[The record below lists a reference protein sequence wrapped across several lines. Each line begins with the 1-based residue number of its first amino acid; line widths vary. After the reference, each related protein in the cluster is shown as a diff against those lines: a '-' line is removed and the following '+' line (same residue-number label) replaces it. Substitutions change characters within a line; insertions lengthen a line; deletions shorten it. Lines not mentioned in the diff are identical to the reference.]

1 MITGRCA
8 NMKESSVNIFLLTIL
23 FLLSLFI
30 SAQGQT
36 QEPERGVAVEP
47 MKITVKDRRVFYF
60 TVYNDTD
67 NEYVITAR
75 VIRPDGRGETPF
87 ALSPPVRLLNKRDDV
102 KVGLIYLPEKKDN
115 REKLYYISVSFIPR
129 QQKTVVRE
137 GVSVPLILEQQIP
150 VVTK

>member
-1 MITGRCA
+1 MR
-8 NMKESSVNIFLLTIL
+8 ESSVNIFLLTVL
-23 FLLSLFI
+23 FVISLFI
-30 SAQGQT
+30 SAQGNT

-67 NEYVITAR
+67 NEYIITAR
-75 VIRPDGRGETPF
+75 VIRSDGRGDTPF

-102 KVGLIYLPEKKDN
+102 KVGLIYLPEKKHN

-129 QQKTVVRE
+129 QQKAVVRE
-137 GVSVPLILEQQIP
+137 EVSVPLVLEQQIP
-150 VVTK
+150 VVTE

>member
-1 MITGRCA
+1 
-8 NMKESSVNIFLLTIL
+8 MKESSVNIFLLTAL

-129 QQKTVVRE
+129 QQKAVVRE
-137 GVSVPLILEQQIP
+137 EVSMPLVLEQQIP
-150 VVTK
+150 VVTE

>member
-1 MITGRCA
+1 MR
-8 NMKESSVNIFLLTIL
+8 ESSVNIFLLTVL
-23 FLLSLFI
+23 FVISLFI
-30 SAQGQT
+30 SAQGKT

-47 MKITVKDRRVFYF
+47 MKITVKDSRIFYF

-67 NEYVITAR
+67 NEYIITAR
-75 VIRPDGRGETPF
+75 VIRPDGQGETPF

-129 QQKTVVRE
+129 QQKAVVRG
-137 GVSVPLILEQQIP
+137 GVSVPLVLEQQIP
-150 VVTK
+150 VVTE

>member
-1 MITGRCA
+1 MR
-8 NMKESSVNIFLLTIL
+8 ESSVNIFLLTVL
-23 FLLSLFI
+23 FVISLFI
-30 SAQGQT
+30 SAQGKT

-47 MKITVKDRRVFYF
+47 MKITVKDSRIFYF

-67 NEYVITAR
+67 NEYIITAR
-75 VIRPDGRGETPF
+75 VIRPDGQGETPF

-129 QQKTVVRE
+129 QQKAVVRE
-137 GVSVPLILEQQIP
+137 GVSVPLVLEQQIP
-150 VVTK
+150 VVTE

>member
-1 MITGRCA
+1 MR
-8 NMKESSVNIFLLTIL
+8 ESSVNIFLLTVL
-23 FLLSLFI
+23 FVISLFI
-30 SAQGQT
+30 SAQGNT

-47 MKITVKDRRVFYF
+47 MKITVKDSRVFYF

-67 NEYVITAR
+67 NEYIITAR
-75 VIRPDGRGETPF
+75 VIRSDGQGETPF

-129 QQKTVVRE
+129 QQKAVVGE
-137 GVSVPLILEQQIP
+137 GVSVPLVLEQQIP
-150 VVTK
+150 VVTE

>member
-1 MITGRCA
+1 MR
-8 NMKESSVNIFLLTIL
+8 ESSVNIFLLTVL
-23 FLLSLFI
+23 FVISLFI
-30 SAQGQT
+30 SAQGKT

-47 MKITVKDRRVFYF
+47 MKITVKDSRIFYF

-67 NEYVITAR
+67 NEYIITAR
-75 VIRPDGRGETPF
+75 VIRSDGQGETPF

-129 QQKTVVRE
+129 QQKAVVRE
-137 GVSVPLILEQQIP
+137 GFLCLLFLSNRYLW
-150 VVTK
+150 

>member
-1 MITGRCA
+1 
-8 NMKESSVNIFLLTIL
+8 MKGSFVNISLLTIL

-36 QEPERGVAVEP
+36 QKPERGVAVDP
-47 MKITVKDRRVFYF
+47 MKITVKDSRVFYF

-87 ALSPPVRLLNKRDDV
+87 VLSPPVRLLNKRDDV
-102 KVGLIYLPEKKDN
+102 KVGLIYLPEKKDTTGG
-115 REKLYYISVSFIPR
+115 KLYYISVSFIPR
-129 QQKTVVRE
+129 QQKAAVRE
-137 GVSVPLILEQQIP
+137 GVSVPLVLEQQIP
-150 VVTK
+150 VVTE

>member
-1 MITGRCA
+1 
-8 NMKESSVNIFLLTIL
+8 MKESSVNIFLLTVL

-47 MKITVKDRRVFYF
+47 MKITVKDSRVFYF

-67 NEYVITAR
+67 NEYIITAR
-75 VIRPDGRGETPF
+75 VIRSDGQGETPF

-102 KVGLIYLPEKKDN
+102 KVGLIYLPKKKDD

-129 QQKTVVRE
+129 QQKAVVGE
-137 GVSVPLILEQQIP
+137 GVSVPLVLEQQIP
-150 VVTK
+150 VVTE

>member
-1 MITGRCA
+1 
-8 NMKESSVNIFLLTIL
+8 MKESSVNIFLLTVL

-150 VVTK
+150 VVTE

>member
-1 MITGRCA
+1 
-8 NMKESSVNIFLLTIL
+8 MKESSVNIFLLTVL

-36 QEPERGVAVEP
+36 RKPERGVAVEP
-47 MKITVKDRRVFYF
+47 MKITVKDSRVFYF

-67 NEYVITAR
+67 NEYIITAR
-75 VIRPDGRGETPF
+75 VIRSDGQGETPF

-102 KVGLIYLPEKKDN
+102 KVGLIYLPEKKNN

-129 QQKTVVRE
+129 QQKAVVRE
-137 GVSVPLILEQQIP
+137 GVSVPLVLEQQIP
-150 VVTK
+150 VVTE

>member
-1 MITGRCA
+1 
-8 NMKESSVNIFLLTIL
+8 MKESSVNIFLLTVL

-47 MKITVKDRRVFYF
+47 MKITVKDSRVFYF

-67 NEYVITAR
+67 NEYIITAR
-75 VIRPDGRGETPF
+75 VIRSDGQGETPF

-102 KVGLIYLPEKKDN
+102 KVGLIYLPEKKDD
-115 REKLYYISVSFIPR
+115 RETLYYISVSFIPR
-129 QQKTVVRE
+129 QQKAVVGE
-137 GVSVPLILEQQIP
+137 GVSVPLVLEQQIP
-150 VVTK
+150 VVTE

>member
-1 MITGRCA
+1 
-8 NMKESSVNIFLLTIL
+8 MKESSVNIFLLAVL

-102 KVGLIYLPEKKDN
+102 KVGLIYLPKKKDN

-129 QQKTVVRE
+129 QQKKVVRE

-150 VVTK
+150 VVTE

>member
-1 MITGRCA
+1 
-8 NMKESSVNIFLLTIL
+8 MKESSVNIFLLTVL

-47 MKITVKDRRVFYF
+47 MKITVKDRRFFYF

-67 NEYVITAR
+67 NEYIITAR

-150 VVTK
+150 VVTE

>member
-1 MITGRCA
+1 
-8 NMKESSVNIFLLTIL
+8 MKESSVNIFLLTVL

-137 GVSVPLILEQQIP
+137 GVSVPLVLEQQIP
-150 VVTK
+150 VVTE

>member
-1 MITGRCA
+1 
-8 NMKESSVNIFLLTIL
+8 KESSVNIFLLTAL

-129 QQKTVVRE
+129 QQKAVVRE
-137 GVSVPLILEQQIP
+137 EVSVPLVLEQQIP
-150 VVTK
+150 VVTE